1 MNKDCSPKKLM
12 HLKILAI
19 VLSAACVLGCKDSA
33 STKKPSLTNDELL
46 QLMEG
51 ELFEVKVPDSIK
63 SDQFAGLAIRHSNG
77 TIDTFS
83 SSNGWVPGE
92 TVKVVCFSPKKNVF
106 RYAYF
111 RESGSGSGSTSNFP
125 ITQQV
130 SGDLGVRLHAAFV
143 RSRNNGNRMTI
154 ILGSDAPT
162 LPAGHILQ
170 ALDRLAQGARA
181 VASPAED
188 GGFILIGLSEPLE
201 ALFTDIPWGGE
212 RVLETVTIRAKH
224 AGIELELIEPWYDVD
239 DIVGL
244 RKLRGELQHPS
255 IARQAPQT
263 SIFLGQLPFPLD

>member
-1 MNKDCSPKKLM
+1 MQQLIIFARTP
-12 HLKILAI
+12 
-19 VLSAACVLGCKDSA
+19 VLGRVKTRLCPPLSPDQTLGLYRAFLADQCRLMRSLAAPRRGLEICLDGPWHEQHEANA
-33 STKKPSLTNDELL
+33 SQIDLR
-46 QLMEG
+46 
-51 ELFEVKVPDSIK
+51 
-63 SDQFAGLAIRHSNG
+63 GLS
-77 TIDTFS
+77 
-83 SSNGWVPGE
+83 
-92 TVKVVCFSPKKNVF
+92 
-106 RYAYF
+106 
-111 RESGSGSGSTSNFP
+111 

-239 DIVGL
+239 DIEGL

>member
-1 MNKDCSPKKLM
+1 M

-130 SGDLGVRLHAAFV
+130 SANMKKSGLKEGE
-143 RSRNNGNRMTI
+143 
-154 ILGSDAPT
+154 
-162 LPAGHILQ
+162 Q
-170 ALDRLAQGARA
+170 
-181 VASPAED
+181 
-188 GGFILIGLSEPLE
+188 LIRCSK
-201 ALFTDIPWGGE
+201 DNS
-212 RVLETVTIRAKH
+212 VTI
-224 AGIELELIEPWYDVD
+224 AG
-239 DIVGL
+239 
-244 RKLRGELQHPS
+244 
-255 IARQAPQT
+255 APQGDDFDVVFHVQERT
-263 SIFLGQLPFPLD
+263 KGEQDADGNPH